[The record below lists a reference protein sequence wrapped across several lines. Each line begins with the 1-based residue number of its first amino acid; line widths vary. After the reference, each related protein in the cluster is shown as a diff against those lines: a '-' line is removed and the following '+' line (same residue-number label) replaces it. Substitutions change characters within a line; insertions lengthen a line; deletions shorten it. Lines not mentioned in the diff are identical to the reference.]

1 MSAITGVFYR
11 DGRPVDR
18 ANIDLT
24 LEVLAHRGSDGSRV
38 WYSGSL
44 GFGHRMRWTTP
55 ESLYETLPRV
65 DRTGNFAITADARI
79 DNREQ
84 LLSALDIIPELT
96 ETITDSELVLAAYQ
110 KWGDRCPAYIIGDFA
125 FAIWDE
131 REQTLFCAR
140 DCFGVTP
147 FYYHLSDRTF
157 AFASEIKALLC
168 LEEVPCDVNPERVG
182 DYLISLFE
190 DTSITFYQAIRR
202 LPPAHWMK
210 ISPDGVQLEA
220 YWNLD
225 PTRELHLDSEEEYAE
240 GFREIFTEAVGCR
253 LRSAYPVG
261 SMLSGGLDSSSI
273 ACMAREIL
281 ARNNGR
287 PLPTFSAIFE
297 DVPECDE
304 RPYINAVLEGGG
316 MEPHYLHGDRLSPLI
331 ESERQLHHQDE
342 PLFAFN
348 LNLNWGLYGIAQQQ
362 GVRTILDGF
371 DGDSTVSHGVGY
383 LSELARDG
391 HWLTLMGEVRGYT
404 HNFDRPFWDWM
415 SPYLWNYAPP
425 FKLTQRGWKSLQ
437 RRMGMQPQASGSQ
450 PSWHAAVNENFL
462 HQVDLR
468 QRRKALGQALRQS
481 QESQRAEHYYSLVRG
496 VMPYTLEVMDKAA
509 AAFGID
515 LRFPFWDRR
524 LVEYC
529 LSLPPEQKI
538 HRGWTRMVM
547 RRGLTG
553 ILPKAVQW
561 RGGKSNLGPN
571 FARGLRK
578 FEKTKIESLL
588 FHRSERIAPYA
599 NIDALR
605 QAYHRWV
612 AGKDRGEDAMV
623 LWRAL
628 NLDLWL
634 EHRYRQASPSPN
646 RIPVSSR

>member
-1 MSAITGVFYR
+1 MSAITGLYYR

-18 ANIDLT
+18 PKIDRT
-24 LEVLAHRGSDGSRV
+24 LEVLAHRGSDDLGV
-38 WYSGSL
+38 WYSDNVGL
-44 GFGHRMRWTTP
+44 GHRMRWTTP
-55 ESLYETLPRV
+55 ESLYETLPQV
-65 DRTGNFAITADARI
+65 DRTGNFAITADIRI
-79 DNREQ
+79 DNRLQ
-84 LLSALDIIPELT
+84 LLSALDFSTALAD
-96 ETITDSELVLAAYQ
+96 TITDSQILLAAYQ
-110 KWGDRCPAYIIGDFA
+110 KWGDRCPEYIFGDFA
-125 FAIWDE
+125 FAIWDA

-147 FYYHLSDRTF
+147 FYYYVSDRTF
-157 AFASEIKALLC
+157 AFGSEIKALLS
-168 LEEVPCDVNPERVG
+168 LEEVPREIDPERVG
-182 DYLISLFE
+182 DYLISLWE
-190 DTSITFYQAIRR
+190 DTSITFYRAIRR

-210 ISPDGVQLEA
+210 VSPDSVQMQP
-220 YWNLD
+220 YWSLD
-225 PTRELHLDSEEEYAE
+225 PSRELHLGSEKEYAE
-240 GFREIFTEAVGCR
+240 GFREIFTEAVSCR

-273 ACMAREIL
+273 ACTAREIL
-281 ARNNGR
+281 ASSDGR
-287 PLPTFSAIFE
+287 PLPTFSAIFD

-316 MEPHYLHGDRLSPLI
+316 MEPHYLGGDRISPLV
-331 ESERQLHHQDE
+331 ESQRQLYHQDE

-348 LNLNWGLYGIAQQQ
+348 LNLNWGLYGIAQQK

-391 HWLTLMGEVRGYT
+391 RWLTLMREVRGYT
-404 HNFDRPFWDWM
+404 QNFDRSFWEWM

-425 FKLTQRGWKSLQ
+425 FKLGQRGWKSLQ
-437 RRMGMQPQASGSQ
+437 RRMGMQPKAAGSQ
-450 PSWHAAVNENFL
+450 PSWHSTVNENFL
-462 HQVDLR
+462 RQVDLG
-468 QRRKALGQALRQS
+468 QRRKALGRALRKS
-481 QESQRAEHYYSLVRG
+481 RESQRAEHYYSLVRG

-538 HRGWTRMVM
+538 HKGWTRMVM
-547 RRGLTG
+547 RRGMSG
-553 ILPKAVQW
+553 ILPEAVQW

-571 FARGLRK
+571 FDRGFRK
-578 FEKTKIESLL
+578 FEKDPIETLL
-588 FHRSERIAPYA
+588 FHHPGRIAPYT

-605 QAYHRWV
+605 QAYHHWI

-634 EHRYRQASPSPN
+634 QHRDRQSSPSQEM
-646 RIPVSSR
+646 VSV